1 MALNKNEWYLSGTGK
16 QIAAIRSVKSHHA
29 THQIIMSIGDSSSKG
44 W

>member
-16 QIAAIRSVKSHHA
+16 QITAIRSAKSRQA
-29 THQIIMSIGDSSSKG
+29 THQTIMSIGDSSSRE